1 MKNTNKTRTENSARE
16 NIDLFIQKKSEADNR
31 LIDTKDNTLAHI
43 ILKTDDFITEKSRN
57 QKNLN
62 VVLSGF
68 VGNKDN
74 SGHMNVRGKKAEEL
88 LKLGLKV
95 KDNELKGTAFS
106 STGNFGFGINEHIDL
121 GLKYDPNTGIYG
133 MDFFTVLARKGKR
146 VATRKHQR
154 SRLGNFQKVTKE
166 DAKNWFKEKLN
177 GTII

>member
-1 MKNTNKTRTENSARE
+1 M
-16 NIDLFIQKKSEADNR
+16 
-31 LIDTKDNTLAHI
+31 
-43 ILKTDDFITEKSRN
+43 
-57 QKNLN
+57 
-62 VVLSGF
+62 VLSGF

-106 STGNFGFGINEHIDL
+106 SIGNFGLGINEHIDL
-121 GLKYDPNTGIYG
+121 RLKYEPNTAIYG

-146 VATRKHQR
+146 VAIRKNQR
-154 SRLGNFQKVTKE
+154 WRLGNFKKVTKE
-166 DAKNWFKEKLN
+166 DDKNWFKEKLK

>member
-1 MKNTNKTRTENSARE
+1 MKNTNKTQTKNSARE

-31 LIDTKDNTLAHI
+31 LIDYQDNTPTHI
-43 ILKTDDFITEKSRN
+43 ILTTDDLITEKTKN
-57 QKNLN
+57 QKNLD
-62 VVLSGF
+62 VGLSGF
-68 VGNKDN
+68 LGNKDN

-106 STGNFGFGINEHIDL
+106 SIGNFGLGINEHIDL
-121 GLKYDPNTGIYG
+121 RLKYEPNTYIYG

-146 VATRKHQR
+146 VAIRKNQR
-154 SRLGNFQKVTKE
+154 WRLGNFKKVTKE
-166 DAKNWFKEKLN
+166 DDKNWFKEKLK

>member
-1 MKNTNKTRTENSARE
+1 MKNTNKTRTKNSLRK
-16 NIDLFIQKKSEADNR
+16 NIDLFIQKKSETDNR
-31 LIDTKDNTLAHI
+31 LIDSKDNTPTHI
-43 ILKTDDFITEKSRN
+43 ILKTDDLITEKSRN

-95 KDNELKGTAFS
+95 KDNELKGAAFS
-106 STGNFGFGINEHIDL
+106 STGNFGFGLNERIDL
-121 GLKYDPNTGIYG
+121 GLKYEPNTAIYG

-146 VATRKHQR
+146 VAIRKNQR
-154 SRLGNFQKVTKE
+154 WRLGNFKKVTKE
-166 DAKNWFKEKLN
+166 DDKNWFKEKLK